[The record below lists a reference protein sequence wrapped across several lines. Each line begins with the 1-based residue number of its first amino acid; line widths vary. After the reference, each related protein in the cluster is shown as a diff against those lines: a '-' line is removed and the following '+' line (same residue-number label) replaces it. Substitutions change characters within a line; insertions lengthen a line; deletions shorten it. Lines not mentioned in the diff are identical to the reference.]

1 MEDIWDSTE
10 DHTLDPSTVVFE
22 LFVGGPSLSN
32 LLNLYNMFLR
42 LENLCFHYYENSN
55 SSEMYT
61 F

>member
-10 DHTLDPSTVVFE
+10 DHTLDPSTIVFE
-22 LFVGGPSLSN
+22 LFVVVPSLSN

>member
-10 DHTLDPSTVVFE
+10 DHTLDPSTIVFE
-22 LFVGGPSLSN
+22 LFVVVPSLSN

-42 LENLCFHYYENSN
+42 LENLFFHYYENSN